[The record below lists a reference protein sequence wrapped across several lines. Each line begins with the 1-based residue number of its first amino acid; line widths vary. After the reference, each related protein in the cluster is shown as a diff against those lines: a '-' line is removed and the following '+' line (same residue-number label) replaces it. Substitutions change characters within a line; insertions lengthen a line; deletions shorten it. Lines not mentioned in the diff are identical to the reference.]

1 MRSILTVF
9 IFFIAFSAGAL
20 EPGRFTEAD
29 YNPDVL
35 KTGMKCFVRI
45 SVSDDLDISDAGDI
59 SIENSKWFHLLD
71 IRVNY
76 DEDEILL
83 WFIPLDPSMAYLPQI
98 RAGKYIYPHIP
109 VSIESVLT
117 DQNLSDPGT
126 PAGVML
132 LLPGTRMLFAFMAA
146 VFISVLFLS
155 LLILKKLPGKIIK
168 ILNLRKQ
175 GNRRKELLLILERI
189 ADNPYEAV
197 LRDKAGMGKTAAGV
211 VSGKIAKSLKEF
223 LEIVT
228 EKRITCLTTEEI
240 VKVIEHPPADE
251 LFFLDTLRF
260 SPLSSASPG
269 GFFEKNEGPDSFRI
283 SVEAKL
289 KETAQNIYSFA
300 LSLEK
305 ADKIEKREKGEN
317 SGV

>member
-45 SVSDDLDISDAGDI
+45 SVSDDLDISDAGDV

-109 VSIESVLT
+109 VSVESVLT

-211 VSGKIAKSLKEF
+211 V
-223 LEIVT
+223 
-228 EKRITCLTTEEI
+228 
-240 VKVIEHPPADE
+240 
-251 LFFLDTLRF
+251 
-260 SPLSSASPG
+260 
-269 GFFEKNEGPDSFRI
+269 
-283 SVEAKL
+283 
-289 KETAQNIYSFA
+289 
-300 LSLEK
+300 
-305 ADKIEKREKGEN
+305 
-317 SGV
+317 